1 MLKNINIRHGGSM
14 LHLRWEVSR
23 AGAVIK
29 LLAIAARLHLVYILE
44 KEKGLWLILRR
55 KLIAQLANDYRWGAI
70 TEWLRLSQTMCGG
83 LNQEISIEKEER
95 RIETLAKPKRVP
107 SEFQDDRRSVYWIES
122 NPPTPGPNGV
132 TVIVATKRVSELAQ
146 HRVPHQYKHDRPS
159 PIWPVRQTALE
170 QEASERINQLSMHK
184 NAHPQHAYDRTA
196 YIEVSPG
203 AKRAASTER
212 IEMLSRPKMRQ
223 DRFGMDETEWGQ
235 YFPVSD
241 AAKKATASGRIESLA
256 ESKRYHAMFQ
266 NEKPVQW
273 PVDDGAM
280 KAIASLE
287 IQKLA
292 RPRSRTMIKDD
303 YDPYKVP
310 MAARRARATPR
321 LDELCV
327 PLPRKTRAK
336 KA

>member
-1 MLKNINIRHGGSM
+1 MRDFTTPLEE
-14 LHLRWEVSR
+14 LLTVLRS
-23 AGAVIK
+23 AVDTGKQLTDNQIK
-29 LLAIAARLHLVYILE
+29 LGNKLLVYISCCLAGRAYPLGDIPE
-44 KEKGLWLILRR
+44 DLVSDVKNNMFHCITSLHSKNHTSEEPIYPHLRTLLQFDTR
-55 KLIAQLANDYRWGAI
+55 EFLNVLALAFEEEEFN
-70 TEWLRLSQTMCGG
+70 TEEG
-83 LNQEISIEKEER
+83 LNCIFS
-95 RIETLAKPKRVP
+95 
-107 SEFQDDRRSVYWIES
+107 
-122 NPPTPGPNGV
+122 
-132 TVIVATKRVSELAQ
+132 VATKRVSELAQ

-170 QEASERINQLSMHK
+170 QEASERIHQLSMHK

-327 PLPRKTRAK
+327 PLPRKSRAK
-336 KA
+336 KAA

>member
-1 MLKNINIRHGGSM
+1 
-14 LHLRWEVSR
+14 
-23 AGAVIK
+23 
-29 LLAIAARLHLVYILE
+29 
-44 KEKGLWLILRR
+44 
-55 KLIAQLANDYRWGAI
+55 
-70 TEWLRLSQTMCGG
+70 
-83 LNQEISIEKEER
+83 
-95 RIETLAKPKRVP
+95 
-107 SEFQDDRRSVYWIES
+107 
-122 NPPTPGPNGV
+122 
-132 TVIVATKRVSELAQ
+132 
-146 HRVPHQYKHDRPS
+146 
-159 PIWPVRQTALE
+159 
-170 QEASERINQLSMHK
+170 MHK

-203 AKRAASTER
+203 AKRATSTER

-235 YFPVSD
+235 YFPVSEG
-241 AAKKATASGRIESLA
+241 AKKATASGRIESLA

-310 MAARRARATPR
+310 LAARRARATPR

-327 PLPRKTRAK
+327 PLPRKCRSK
-336 KA
+336 KAA

>member
-1 MLKNINIRHGGSM
+1 MS
-14 LHLRWEVSR
+14 E
-23 AGAVIK
+23 
-29 LLAIAARLHLVYILE
+29 IAATPTTFPPIDRGHKHVESEQPKKRRSKSKKLPQIEHYKTFKPPERDYRDTELE
-44 KEKGLWLILRR
+44 KFSTFINSY
-55 KLIAQLANDYRWGAI
+55 A
-70 TEWLRLSQTMCGG
+70 
-83 LNQEISIEKEER
+83 EER

-327 PLPRKTRAK
+327 PLPRKSRAK
-336 KA
+336 KAA